1 MKNVCF
7 LFTVLFFMISCTQKT
22 PLEKVLTSDS
32 KIIQNVIQ
40 NAEDYEVQII
50 YSQINRNEKGIPS
63 FIDYTFN
70 LAEDVYF
77 YPASSVKFP
86 IALMSLQKLKELQKK
101 GVQIDRKTSFITK
114 KDTLHTSIEKEII
127 KIFAVS
133 NNQAYN
139 RLFEFLGQDYINQNL
154 DSKKL
159 TGRISHRLSA
169 FHSHNL
175 TTQSILFHK
184 NNDTLYKQESIENSP
199 HEELSL
205 KKLLKGQGYIYNY
218 DLIEQPK
225 DFSKKNYLPLRSLH
239 EMMKRVQFSELY
251 QIPESF
257 DLNDNDRE
265 FLLNAMRMLPREA
278 GYAKTK
284 YNDGYG
290 KFFIFGD
297 RKDDIPQ
304 HIKIYNKV
312 GYAYGYITDS
322 AYIQDTK
329 NDIEFILSA
338 TIHVNKN
345 GIYNDDTYEYNEIG
359 IPFLAELGRRIYA
372 LEKGRKK

>member
-199 HEELSL
+199 QEELSL

-284 YNDGYG
+284 YYDGYG

-345 GIYNDDTYEYNEIG
+345 GIYNDNTYEYNEIG